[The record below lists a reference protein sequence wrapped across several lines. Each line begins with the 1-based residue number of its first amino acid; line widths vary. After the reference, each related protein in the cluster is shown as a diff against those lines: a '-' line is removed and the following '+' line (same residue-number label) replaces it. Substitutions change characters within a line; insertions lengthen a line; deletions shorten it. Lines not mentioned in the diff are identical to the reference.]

1 MKKLPSSLPIV
12 LIAILNC
19 LYFSTTVT
27 AKTFSDIDFSHQNY
41 NAINYLSTKNIIKGY
56 EDGTFKPDQEIT
68 RAELTKMILTGKNL
82 PIKKHQA
89 NCFPDVGYLE
99 WYGNYICTAKEAG
112 YIKGYDDGTFKPEQL
127 INKAEALKI
136 ISKAYEWKFEFD
148 ETPGAFSD
156 TPYDSWYIDYVL
168 YGIEKNLFRGFD
180 DADMDLSSQLFEP
193 GKFITRGE
201 VTEILYRYLAI
212 TELNKYSYYPGLEKD
227 IKNNLPKEKI
237 KEDTSA
243 TITELSDPPLPTLA
257 IGELKIVLSWEIPKK
272 TETHQN
278 KIFEPKIDFD
288 SHLIEPTDEE
298 IDFSHKLDSK
308 LETILEVKENIET
321 INILKTKK
329 DEKEKDQ
336 KKTYLYFAN
345 NYSGDKNFA
354 EANVKVEI
362 YDQNGLAKTFYSY
375 NNPEKIWKLFELN
388 ENHELTI
395 FNSIGGCELIDRN
408 STVCPFIP
416 EP

>member
-1 MKKLPSSLPIV
+1 MKKSRSSLII
-12 LIAILNC
+12 LTAILNC
-19 LYFSTTVT
+19 FYFSATVT
-27 AKTFSDIDFSHQNY
+27 AKTFSDVDFSHQNF
-41 NAINYLSTKNIIKGY
+41 NAINYLSEKNIIKGY
-56 EDGTFKPDQEIT
+56 EDETFKPDQQIT
-68 RAELTKMILTGKNL
+68 RAELTKMILAGKKL
-82 PIKKHQA
+82 QIKEYQT

-99 WYGNYICTAKEAG
+99 WYSSYICTAKEAD

-136 ISKAYEWKFEFD
+136 ISKIYEWKLEFD

-156 TPYDSWYIDYVL
+156 TPYDIWYIDYVL
-168 YGIEKNLFRGFD
+168 FGIEKNLFQGFD
-180 DADMDLSSQLFEP
+180 DANMDLSSQRFEP
-193 GKFITRGE
+193 GKLITRGE
-201 VTEILYRYLAI
+201 VAEILYRYLAI
-212 TELNKYSYYPGLEKD
+212 TEKNIKD
-227 IKNNLPKEKI
+227 NPAKEKI
-237 KEDTSA
+237 KED
-243 TITELSDPPLPTLA
+243 DPQLPTLA
-257 IGELKIVLSWEIPKK
+257 AGEIKIVLSWEIPRK
-272 TETHQN
+272 TETPQN
-278 KIFEPKIDFD
+278 KILEPKIDFD
-288 SHLIEPTDEE
+288 SHLVEPTDEE

-329 DEKEKDQ
+329 DEKEKDLI
-336 KKTYLYFAN
+336 KNYLYFVN

-354 EANVKVEI
+354 EAKAKVEI

-375 NNPEKIWKLFELN
+375 NNSGKIWKLFGLN
-388 ENHELTI
+388 ENHELTT